1 MTMAKQEELYRRK
14 DMTTVLVALTGF
26 FCICCFTLGVK
37 VGQTV
42 IKGEKVETPTLNPFK
57 AYRENE
63 ARKEA
68 KIKQDKLDTVLRNID
83 RYDGTSKGQEDV
95 K

>member
-1 MTMAKQEELYRRK
+1 ME
-14 DMTTVLVALTGF
+14 VLVIALTGF
-26 FCICCFTLGVK
+26 FNVVCFVIGAK

-42 IKGEKVETPTLNPFK
+42 VKGEKVEMPKIDLFK
-57 AYRENE
+57 GYRERE

-68 KIKQDKLDTVLRNID
+68 KMKQDKLDKVLRNID

-95 K
+95 G

>member
-1 MTMAKQEELYRRK
+1 ME
-14 DMTTVLVALTGF
+14 TVLILAFFGF
-26 FCICCFTLGVK
+26 FNVVCFVLGAK

-42 IKGEKVETPTLNPFK
+42 SKDEKVEIPNLNPFK

-68 KIKQDKLDTVLRNID
+68 KMKQDKLDAILRNIE
-83 RYDGTSKGQEDV
+83 RYDGTSKGHEDV
-95 K
+95 G

>member
-1 MTMAKQEELYRRK
+1 ME
-14 DMTTVLVALTGF
+14 TVLILAFFGF
-26 FCICCFTLGVK
+26 FNVVCFVLGAK

-42 IKGEKVETPTLNPFK
+42 SKDEKVEIPNLNPFK

-68 KIKQDKLDTVLRNID
+68 KMKQDKLDTVLRNID

>member
-1 MTMAKQEELYRRK
+1 ME
-14 DMTTVLVALTGF
+14 VLLIALVGF
-26 FCICCFTLGVK
+26 FNVVCFFLGAK

-42 IKGEKVETPTLNPFK
+42 SKGEKVEMPNLNPFK

-68 KIKQDKLDTVLRNID
+68 KMKQDKLDTVLRNID
-83 RYDGTSKGQEDV
+83 RYNGTSKGQEDV